1 MAVLPEKIT
10 CIIRFAEIRALLMV
24 VFIVLLL
31 FKVLLLTFMLPL
43 FPENS
48 PCVGIT

>member
-10 CIIRFAEIRALLMV
+10 GIISFTDLWALLIV

-31 FKVLLLTFMLPL
+31 FKVLLLTFLLPL